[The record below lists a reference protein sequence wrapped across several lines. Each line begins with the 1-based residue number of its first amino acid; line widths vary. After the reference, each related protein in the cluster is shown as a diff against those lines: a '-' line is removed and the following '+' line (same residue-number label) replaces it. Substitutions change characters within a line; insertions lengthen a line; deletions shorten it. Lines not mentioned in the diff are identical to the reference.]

1 MDTVSLVDNTLL
13 VNWPRITINGSDPKC
28 WVDAFSERGRVWTS
42 NLSSI
47 ILWICFFF
55 LWEVCIKHFLFI
67 PTLLYV
73 MNITYEEVGKN
84 HWLVWWLYPLVF
96 RPELASFSVKSPA
109 NSTRTMKHSTV
120 TLHKVELQFARKE
133 NNVVDTASL
142 YLINGLSGN

>member
-1 MDTVSLVDNTLL
+1 MFV
-13 VNWPRITINGSDPKC
+13 IN
-28 WVDAFSERGRVWTS
+28 
-42 NLSSI
+42 I
-47 ILWICFFF
+47 I
-55 LWEVCIKHFLFI
+55 
-67 PTLLYV
+67 
-73 MNITYEEVGKN
+73 YEEVGKN